1 MGKDKIIYELHTLAF
16 LNARIDEIYHR
27 KKHFASGKDTMFL
40 KGMMSGMLLK
50 FERMCRYVY
59 YSDIRIPENSYNRLF
74 KEQFPFLYEKFFD
87 KEYSAVHNGEK
98 ITLRGVPYFTLFL
111 ERLRNINLHAVIS
124 TPLDQTMQI
133 DPDFIGEFPK
143 ISERVVYIKD
153 GVLTVA
159 GMLVMAYSVMRAN
172 SKGSNDKGDV
182 NNDLKKNI
190 NYFSSIWGDVIWGEE
205 RKHQKAQELYKHF
218 ETVFRTNFEVDI
230 REQVVTDDILKMIF
244 GDLYDVSDF
253 SVIQKNGISYFS
265 LDLSKREGAP
275 YFGVSGS
282 LSIADGTYM
291 LVINKGSNIGK
302 YFSENYMLLIKDK
315 EQFMRLCSLVPAFM
329 CIAYMYHNGI
339 TELSQ
344 LSQESIERMK
354 KLNQPKFYCDKD
366 MTILCSGARYSDMRE
381 INKSLAEGMMR
392 FFLRFEND
400 VIFRHNIT
408 IYSGYSKLSDVL
420 GVLEISEK
428 LKSKVIAIRN
438 FCAHYGI
445 LNNFHCYCKGKGYYI
460 DIPFVT
466 QTLYRLFK
474 ELDSKGYKELT
485 QITKI
490 IFHENVINNLIGVK
504 YKRLF
509 ENSAALFFVGPD
521 RIPKLIDNLNK
532 SWRAVE
538 NSIIDCDTEQIFM
551 LSGFHFN
558 FRIKKNL
565 LLNKTDKYEFDT
577 LSLVSVE
584 GIGLMFRGCKV
595 AQSKLT
601 FFQSNR
607 TDLGVFSIESKK
619 AKFVLAAERQ
629 KGLVKEMIYKAVA
642 ADET

>member
-1 MGKDKIIYELHTLAF
+1 MEKNKKIYELHSLDF
-16 LNARIDEIYHR
+16 LNAGIDEIYYK

-40 KGMMSGMLLK
+40 KSMMADSILC

-59 YSDIRIPENSYNRLF
+59 YSDLRIPECFHNQLF
-74 KEQFPFLYEKFFD
+74 KEQFPFLYERFFN
-87 KEYSAVHNGEK
+87 KYYWLIHNGEK
-98 ITLRGVPYFTLFL
+98 VLLNGITYFTVIL

-124 TPLDQTMQI
+124 TPLDITMQI
-133 DPDFIGEFPK
+133 DPAFINEFPK
-143 ISERVVYIKD
+143 ISENVFYLKN

-159 GMLVMAYSVMRAN
+159 GMLIIVYSIMRAN
-172 SKGSNDKGDV
+172 SKGSKDKGDV
-182 NNDLKKNI
+182 NDDLKKNI

-218 ETVFRTNFEVDI
+218 ETVFCTNFEVDI

-282 LSIADGTYM
+282 LSISDGTYM

-381 INKSLAEGMMR
+381 INKSLTEGMMR

-400 VIFRHNIT
+400 VIFRHRIT
-408 IYSGYSKLSDVL
+408 VDSAYSKLANVMDEL
-420 GVLEISEK
+420 GIQGE
-428 LKSKVIAIRN
+428 LKTRLVAIRN

-445 LNNFHCYCKGKGYYI
+445 LNNFYNYNKEKVYYF
-460 DIPFVT
+460 DIPFIV
-466 QTLYRLFK
+466 QTIYDLFE
-474 ELDSKGYKELT
+474 ELDMRGYTELA
-485 QITKI
+485 KI
-490 IFHENVINNLIGVK
+490 AKKIFHESTINNLIGVK
-504 YKRLF
+504 YKRLVEKSINLF
-509 ENSAALFFVGPD
+509 SVQPNEIVQIINDFNRSWKALENST
-521 RIPKLIDNLNK
+521 IDK
-532 SWRAVE
+532 DAE
-538 NSIIDCDTEQIFM
+538 
-551 LSGFHFN
+551 
-558 FRIKKNL
+558 NL
-565 LLNKTDKYEFDT
+565 LMRSGLSFSFAFRKSILPYGDNIYKFQH
-577 LSLVSVE
+577 LSLVVVE
-584 GIGLMFRGCKV
+584 KEGLMIRGVEVPHPKFMFFMIGDKIPDVFSLEGQNASLEFITEEQIGLLK
-595 AQSKLT
+595 KLKYRVIT
-601 FFQSNR
+601 
-607 TDLGVFSIESKK
+607 K
-619 AKFVLAAERQ
+619 
-629 KGLVKEMIYKAVA
+629 
-642 ADET
+642 